1 MIAEGCCSLMEWR
14 EMNGLLVERKERRRS
29 LAKKKEKC
37 PSLAHQTRSEK
48 RMLAH
53 QKRIEK
59 HSPITHHYNYKHQE
73 HTNT

>member
-29 LAKKKEKC
+29 LTKKKEKC
-37 PSLAHQTRSEK
+37 PSLAHQTRS
-48 RMLAH
+48 
-53 QKRIEK
+53 EK